1 MFSPVPVCWVHKET
15 HMVGNIGKEELDP
28 PPQAAAKET
37 SSVHILSHSIC
48 TPNHV
53 ISTVPFIPKGSLMGG
68 KAQELPSSACSIGV
82 EEQRGGCT
90 IPSPS
95 AGQGGHPGFFGTWFC
110 LAWASC
116 CCCCSHP
123 PMRSQL
129 PHHCLGVS
137 PSPSPLRRPVLPSQ
151 SLQQ

>member
-1 MFSPVPVCWVHKET
+1 MEMFSPVPVSWVHKET
-15 HMVGNIGKEELDP
+15 HVAGNIGKEEPDP
-28 PPQAAAKET
+28 PQTAAKET

-53 ISTVPFIPKGSLMGG
+53 ISTVPFIPEGSLMGG
-68 KAQELPSSACSIGV
+68 KAQELPSSACSIRV

-110 LAWASC
+110 LAWAC

-123 PMRSQL
+123 TMTSQL
-129 PHHCLGVS
+129 PHHCLDVS
-137 PSPSPLRRPVLPSQ
+137 PSPSPPRHPMLPPP